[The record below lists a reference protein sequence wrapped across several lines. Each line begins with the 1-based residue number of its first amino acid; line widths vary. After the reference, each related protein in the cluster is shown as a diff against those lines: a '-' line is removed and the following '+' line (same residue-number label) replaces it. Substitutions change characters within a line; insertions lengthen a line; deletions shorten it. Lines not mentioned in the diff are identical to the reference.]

1 MSIDLD
7 GPSLRQ
13 AFGAVC
19 TAPILLEVRDLSCPS
34 PELSAGEESQYAG
47 MSSEKRR
54 AEYLIG
60 RAALKAVLV
69 AIGHRDDTSLV
80 QWPSDYCS
88 LSHSHGHA
96 VAVAL
101 RDGQGI
107 GIDLQLQRTPPFMM
121 AERILADETLE
132 WWHALPETEQASAL
146 QRFWTVNEAVYK
158 ACPAPQPAYFRHY
171 RMSDPTRLNS
181 ALTIDGTD
189 HRFEVHTLPLAE
201 GYISIALRVRALA

>member
-1 MSIDLD
+1 MHN
-7 GPSLRQ
+7 

-19 TAPILLEVRDLSCPS
+19 TAPILLALRDLSCPP
-34 PELSAGEESQYAG
+34 PELSAGESSQYAG

-60 RAALKAVLV
+60 RAALKSVL
-69 AIGHRDDTSLV
+69 AGIGHGEDTSAV

-88 LSHSHGHA
+88 LSHCHGHA

-101 RDGQGI
+101 RDGRGI
-107 GIDLQLQRTPPFMM
+107 GIDLQLRRTPPFMM
-121 AERILADETLE
+121 AERILADETLD
-132 WWHALPETEQASAL
+132 WWRALPEPEQASAL

-171 RMSDPTRLNS
+171 RMTDPTRLES
-181 ALTIDGTD
+181 GLTIDGAD
-189 HRFEVHTLPLAE
+189 YRFEVHTLVLAE
-201 GYISIALRVRALA
+201 GFISLALRV